1 MTTKVTSITEARTAA
16 RRRSEAAKANGR
28 TVTALMA
35 VAAALLVIG
44 ITATASASSAVGL
57 ADRADPWFFLKRQ
70 VLGAVV
76 GAIALA
82 ITVRLDY
89 RIYRRLAVPIYL
101 AAVALLVL
109 VLVAGISV
117 NGSKRWLSL
126 GPFTLQVSEFAKFAV
141 IVALAAVLDKKRR
154 LLGDFGHF
162 LAPVAVILGI
172 VGLGVMLEPD
182 LGTTVVIAAA
192 GLAVMM
198 ASHAPTRFTLAVAGG
213 SVAAGGV
220 MALAEPYRF
229 ARITGFLDP
238 WADAAGTGYQLIQGY
253 LALGTGGLFGV
264 GLGASRA
271 RWFFLPNAHTD
282 FIFAIIGE
290 ETGLVGA
297 AAVLALF
304 LILTLAGWAVS
315 SRAPDDFGRM
325 LAAGITAWFAVQ
337 AIVNIGGVLGVMPI
351 TGITLPFVSYGSSAL
366 VVSMAALGVLANIAQ
381 HGRGARV
388 RS

>member
-1 MTTKVTSITEARTAA
+1 
-16 RRRSEAAKANGR
+16 
-28 TVTALMA
+28 
-35 VAAALLVIG
+35 
-44 ITATASASSAVGL
+44 
-57 ADRADPWFFLKRQ
+57 
-70 VLGAVV
+70 
-76 GAIALA
+76 
-82 ITVRLDY
+82 LDY

-117 NGSKRWLSL
+117 TGSKRWLSL